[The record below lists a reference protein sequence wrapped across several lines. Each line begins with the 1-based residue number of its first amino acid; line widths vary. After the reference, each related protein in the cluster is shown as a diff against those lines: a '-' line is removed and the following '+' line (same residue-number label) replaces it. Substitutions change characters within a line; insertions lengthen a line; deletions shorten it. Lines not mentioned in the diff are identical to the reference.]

1 MGKLRDVPIDA
12 AKVIINNDRNKEYGD
27 PAENMKD
34 IAQMM
39 SVILRPALKEDAE
52 IRPEQVAMCMIAVKL
67 SRMTTSPKKLDS
79 WTDIAGYVGVGYEAM
94 KINEAMEIVDL
105 RIADSD
111 KAAEVNDGV
120 EHS

>member
-12 AKVIINNDRNKEYGD
+12 AKVIINTDRNQEYGD

-39 SVILRPALKEDAE
+39 SVILRPALKDGAE

-94 KINEAMEIVDL
+94 
-105 RIADSD
+105 
-111 KAAEVNDGV
+111 EVNDGV
-120 EHS
+120 EHSQG

>member
-12 AKVIINNDRNKEYGD
+12 AKVIINNDRNQEYGE
-27 PAENMKD
+27 PAENMRD

-39 SVILRPALKEDAE
+39 SVLLRPVLKDGAE
-52 IRPEQVAMCMIAVKL
+52 IRPEQVAMCLIAVKL

-94 KINEAMEIVDL
+94 
-105 RIADSD
+105 
-111 KAAEVNDGV
+111 EVNDGV
-120 EHS
+120 EHSSS

>member
-12 AKVIINNDRNKEYGD
+12 AKVIINNDRNQEYGE
-27 PAENMKD
+27 PAENMRD

-39 SVILRPALKEDAE
+39 SVLLRPVLKEDAE
-52 IRPEQVAMCMIAVKL
+52 IRPEQVAMCLIAVKL

-94 KINEAMEIVDL
+94 EVNDAMEIVDL
-105 RIADSD
+105 IIADSD